1 MSGLTLNDLKCD
13 NTGLTLGTWIYID
26 AKYDSREEAEK
37 AGKVVGPMDVLIKHI
52 GTVIGNRVLK
62 IGNITKNIVLKF
74 YYVDEKNQQQY
85 ITFNKNCQMIY
96 DDARFNDDGTPVE
109 VPESVKTKP
118 VHIEE
123 TELTDEE
130 FKELMEQSPLLEL
143 GNTEVNG
150 GKKRRSSHKKRR
162 SSHKKRR
169 SSHKKC
175 RSSHK
180 KRRSSHKKRRH

>member
-1 MSGLTLNDLKCD
+1 MTTGYTLNDLKCN
-13 NTGLTLGTWIYID
+13 NTGLIPGTWIYID

-52 GTVIGNRVLK
+52 GTVNGNRVLK

-74 YYVDEKNQQQY
+74 YYVDEKNQRQY

-130 FKELMEQSPLLEL
+130 FKELMEQSPL
-143 GNTEVNG
+143 NG
-150 GKKRRSSHKKRR
+150 GKNRRSSHKKRRSSHKKRR

-169 SSHKKC
+169 SSHKK
-175 RSSHK
+175 
-180 KRRSSHKKRRH
+180 RRSSHKKRRH

>member
-1 MSGLTLNDLKCD
+1 MSGLTLNDLKCS
-13 NTGLTLGTWIYID
+13 NTGLIPGTWIYID
-26 AKYDSREEAEK
+26 AKYDSREAENARK
-37 AGKVVGPMDVLIKHI
+37 AGKVVGPMDVLDKHI
-52 GTVIGNRVLK
+52 GTVNGNRVLK

-74 YYVDEKNQQQY
+74 YYVDEKNQRQY
-85 ITFNKNCQMIY
+85 ITFNKKCQMIY

-109 VPESVKTKP
+109 VHESVKTNP

-130 FKELMEQSPLLEL
+130 FKELMEQSPES
-143 GNTEVNG
+143 GKG

-169 SSHKKC
+169 SSHKKR

-180 KRRSSHKKRRH
+180 KRRSSNRRH